1 MVDIPDYTVPI
12 LAGLFIVLTAIVGFC
27 LYWYHLKTRKIQ
39 EENNGKHRHEGQS
52 KCTKVSSFK
61 LNSNP
66 FIFYMGPV
74 PLEFCTTSCTDEGI
88 ESSRSLQSPCHF
100 RQEQPCV
107 KPPEKKRVCTR
118 TSSEISP
125 KSSCHMQVI
134 VEEEI
139 EEMDKGKINV

>member
-1 MVDIPDYTVPI
+1 
-12 LAGLFIVLTAIVGFC
+12 
-27 LYWYHLKTRKIQ
+27 
-39 EENNGKHRHEGQS
+39 
-52 KCTKVSSFK
+52 
-61 LNSNP
+61 
-66 FIFYMGPV
+66 MGPV

-88 ESSRSLQSPCHF
+88 GSSRSLQSPCHF

-107 KPPEKKRVCTR
+107 KPPEEKRVCTR

-139 EEMDKGKINV
+139 EEVDKGKINV